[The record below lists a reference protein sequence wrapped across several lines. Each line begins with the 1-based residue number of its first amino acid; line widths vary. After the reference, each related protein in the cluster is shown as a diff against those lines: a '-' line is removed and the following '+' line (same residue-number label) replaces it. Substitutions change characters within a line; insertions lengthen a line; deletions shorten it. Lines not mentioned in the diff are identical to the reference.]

1 MYLQPDGTLMSA
13 TTQVGQT
20 FSASAPAALFKTVLP
35 TAVNPYRWGYVPSAD
50 GERIL
55 IAQPVEGSV
64 KPAITVV
71 TNWQAL
77 LKR

>member
-1 MYLQPDGTLMSA
+1 
-13 TTQVGQT
+13 
-20 FSASAPAALFKTVLP
+20 
-35 TAVNPYRWGYVPSAD
+35 VNPYRWGYVPSAD